1 MLEIAPQPTPQAHF
15 RATITRSNIAGPVIK
30 MELATGTGA
39 PVHVAMAQ
47 ERYRALQLHKGVDVG
62 VSATALHALTEA
74 PIGQHPAIP
83 ARR

>member
-1 MLEIAPQPTPQAHF
+1 MLEIDPQLTPQALF
-15 RATITRSNIAGPVIK
+15 RATITWGNIAGPVIK

-47 ERYRALQLHKGVDVG
+47 ERYRALQLHKGADVG
-62 VSATALHALTEA
+62 VRATALHALAEA